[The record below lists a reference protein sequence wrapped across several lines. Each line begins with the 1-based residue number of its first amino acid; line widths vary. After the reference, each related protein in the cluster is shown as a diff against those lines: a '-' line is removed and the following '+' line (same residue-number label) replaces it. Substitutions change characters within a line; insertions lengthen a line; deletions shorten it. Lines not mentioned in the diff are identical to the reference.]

1 MKFYYEIG
9 DIQGVIPNGPKDYC
23 KFSLLDT
30 EYGLKNKIYQLNNK
44 DEIIWNFTPNN
55 TPFSGRFID
64 DNIEYFTSVFEQIKN
79 KENVRVVFSNFHEG
93 YDMKD
98 FYEKI
103 ISIKNK
109 FGIKKNQVIII
120 TMNGFAGVYSEEITI
135 MYKPFLLWDLS
146 KNYNAVLN
154 DKYDLKNSVVSLG
167 DTNSYLND
175 TKEKYFLS
183 YNKNTTRLH
192 RIKFF
197 LWLLKTNL
205 INSTLYSLLIKRNID
220 KFEEPSF
227 NSKIDFEEI
236 NDLSLYAEKF
246 NQLEYRILDW
256 DYNSDDDYNNKF
268 SSTKYTTK
276 EHYSKTLF
284 SIVTEMSFNYSSN
297 NITEKTF
304 KPIGNCHPFIIIGD
318 HNIHQTLTH
327 YGFELYDDLIDYTFD
342 NVWEND
348 LRLNLVLKEIKKIHE
363 LGEDKLKAWYQRNI
377 TKIERN
383 QKIFLDYGK
392 RDLIRETI
400 NDLKMKK
407 ILITGACGL
416 VGTHLVRKC
425 IAEGYYVI
433 GCDIIE
439 PMDVQDTFYYK
450 HYKMDLTN
458 DSDLKNLFLY
468 EKPDA
473 VFNCFGIKG
482 SPIKAK
488 ERPVDFLYPSF
499 KINTE
504 IINQCAKNKIWLVF
518 VSSVGVYSPAE
529 KFVEDDVW
537 KTLPGEA
544 DWYPSWSKRM
554 GEILL
559 QAYQVQEKYNNWAI
573 IRPANIFGEYDD
585 FSGRGTVISTTI
597 KKIHDSSGE
606 IECWGDGSPIR
617 DFVYAG
623 DVADAIL
630 KLYKE
635 EKNEIVNFG
644 SGVEVSI
651 KDLVDMLIKISEKDI
666 NVTWDTSKPNGDL
679 RRLMDTTKQKDLKL
693 LPKLGLEEALKITYI
708 HYKNSITNGTKNIW

>member
-1 MKFYYEIG
+1 MKFYYEFG
-9 DIQGVIPNGPKDYC
+9 DMIPNGPKDYC
-23 KFSLLDT
+23 NFSFLDT
-30 EYGLKNKIYQLNNK
+30 AYGFKNRIYELNTK
-44 DEIIWNFTPNN
+44 DEIIWNFTPKNM
-55 TPFSGRFID
+55 PFSGRFID
-64 DNIEYFTSVFEQIKN
+64 DNIDYFSKVFEQVADKVNIKI
-79 KENVRVVFSNFHEG
+79 VFSNFHEG
-93 YDMKD
+93 FRMND

-103 ISIKNK
+103 VPFKRTYNLRKS
-109 FGIKKNQVIII
+109 QVIII
-120 TMNGFAGVYSEEITI
+120 TMNGFAGQYSEDITI
-135 MYKPFLLWDLS
+135 MYKPYLLWDLS
-146 KNYNAVLN
+146 KNYKTILN
-154 DKYDLKNSVVSLG
+154 QEHQVNNSVVSLA
-167 DTNSYLND
+167 TTESYL
-175 TKEKYFLS
+175 TTLKEKYFLS
-183 YNKNTTRLH
+183 YNKNTTRFY
-192 RIKFF
+192 RIRFF
-197 LWLLKTNL
+197 LWLLKTGL
-205 INSTLYSLLIKRNID
+205 IDETLYSLLIKRNID
-220 KFEEPSF
+220 TFEFSSY
-227 NSKIDFEEI
+227 NSKPEFDET
-236 NDLSLYAEKF
+236 NDLTLYINKF
-246 NQLEYRILDW
+246 NNLEYTLLDW
-256 DYNSDDDYNNKF
+256 DYNANDIENNKF

-276 EHYSKTLF
+276 EHYTKTLF
-284 SIVTEMSFNYSSN
+284 SIVTEMSFNHSSN

-304 KPIGNCHPFIIIGD
+304 KPIGNCHPFIVIGD
-318 HNIHQTLTH
+318 HNLHNTLTH

-342 NVWEND
+342 KVWENE
-348 LRLNLVLKEIKKIHE
+348 LRFNLVLKEIKKIYE
-363 LGEDKLKAWYQRNI
+363 LGEEKLIAWYKKNI
-377 TKIERN
+377 DKIEKN
-383 QKIFLDYGK
+383 KKIFLEFGK

-407 ILITGACGL
+407 VLITGACGL

-425 IAEGYYVI
+425 IDEGYYVI

-439 PMDVQDTFYYK
+439 PMDVLDTFYYK

-458 DSDLKNLFLY
+458 DNDLKNLFLY

-529 KFVEDDVW
+529 KFVEGDVW

-559 QAYQVQEKYNNWAI
+559 QAYQVQEQYNSWAI
-573 IRPANIFGEYDD
+573 IRPANIFGEFDD

-597 KKIHDSSGE
+597 KKIHDSTGE

-679 RRLMDTTKQKDLKL
+679 RRLMDTTKQKELNL

-708 HYKNSITNGTKNIW
+708 HYIKKQYK